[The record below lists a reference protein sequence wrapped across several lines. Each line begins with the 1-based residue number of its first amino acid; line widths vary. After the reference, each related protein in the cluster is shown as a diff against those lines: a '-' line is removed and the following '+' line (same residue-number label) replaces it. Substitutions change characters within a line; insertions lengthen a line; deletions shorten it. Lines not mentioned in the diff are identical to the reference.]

1 MTLEEELILLF
12 GCFTSHVGYQ
22 RAKKI
27 FNLDVNT
34 IWECDHLSNIF
45 AFGPAVAKFA
55 EIF

>member
-1 MTLEEELILLF
+1 MLVTKEL
-12 GCFTSHVGYQ
+12 
-22 RAKKI
+22 KKN

-34 IWECDHLSNIF
+34 IGECDHLSNIF

>member
-1 MTLEEELILLF
+1 MGVLVVMLVTKEL
-12 GCFTSHVGYQ
+12 
-22 RAKKI
+22 KKI

-34 IWECDHLSNIF
+34 IGECDHLSNIF